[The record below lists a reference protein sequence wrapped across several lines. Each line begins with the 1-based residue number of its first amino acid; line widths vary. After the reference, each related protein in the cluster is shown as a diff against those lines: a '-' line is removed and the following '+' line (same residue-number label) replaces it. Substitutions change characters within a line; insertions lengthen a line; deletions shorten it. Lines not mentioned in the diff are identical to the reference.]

1 MGGKSATTT
10 QQVQIPPE
18 VMARYRAVNTRAEEA
33 ASQPF
38 QAYSQDPN
46 AFVAPLT
53 QTQQAGIQ
61 NINQAAGMTQP
72 YFNTA
77 AGLTMSGAQGVGPL
91 TQQQIQYYQ
100 NPFTQSV
107 VGSTLAALQQQQGQ
121 QLSQQQ
127 AEAIKAGA
135 FGGDR
140 AGIQRAQLQG
150 QQGLATAQAISPL
163 LAQGY
168 QQGVQTA
175 AGQQGVA
182 AQDLQRQLAAGQQLG
197 GLGVAGQQAALAGAQ
212 AQLGA
217 GTAEQQTEQAGKTA
231 LYNQF
236 LQERGFPFQT
246 AQFLANIAMGTGA
259 LSGSTTT
266 TQQPVPF
273 FSDEREKTNV
283 QPLGKGLYAYDY
295 KDDVRRA
302 EEEGRPMPPKR
313 VGPMAQD
320 IEERAPGLVGEING
334 HKVVKGLSPE
344 SMGGA
349 VLDLGPDQYRERFAP
364 GGLVGADDIRA
375 ILSAQQQAFGP
386 FAQSGLYGGNP
397 QQGGA
402 GKPGY
407 VPGMALPTPKLMT
420 AGAAPRLPE
429 STVSQGLGTAR
440 EFGVTPSKMYE
451 YGQAGLGKA
460 REMTRQG
467 PSRAEPPA
475 PSSQGAIA
483 ASAAL
488 PSVEWNE
495 EERRRPGQAYGGLVG
510 YAEGGGVDKD
520 DPMAA
525 YGAQGAGI
533 GIPTETPEIK
543 PLEGAKPPSTQP
555 KSIMSD
561 LTDAAK
567 VAASIFAM
575 SDERMKSGMQQVGEL
590 YNGLPVYKYRMGD
603 GPSQL
608 GLSAQEAG
616 GLHPEAVM
624 QGDDGLLRLNYD
636 RATRAYG
643 GGLDPRQGYQ
653 AGGSP
658 DEDYAIRTIAAEASG
673 KSPEEA
679 RAIAHVIQNRLS
691 SGRWGE
697 TYRDVVRAPKQFE
710 PWSNPESP
718 NYPMRFSPDS
728 PRYRM
733 AQEALAAARGGEDIT
748 GGAMNFY
755 APAAQAQLAATRG
768 DRAAVPSWARN
779 REYVDFGPTRIVRG
793 VDDPRA
799 SGLMAY
805 AGQPQQGEGARN
817 IDRVAG
823 APAGLGQAR
832 PPVSEPAAPTPQER
846 SALAGYLP
854 VKFGT
859 RTVANPKGEEFS
871 GVGEFLTSR
880 QFVQPLLEGIG
891 AMASS
896 QSLSGVGAALQGLGA
911 ASKAYTGLE
920 KEMAG
925 MQTEGEQARFVQAQT
940 EEAKAA
946 TARANVRTLGDGT
959 TIVNYFD
966 PKTGGYKTIRS
977 YEYFDLP
984 EELKPA
990 LSALDRQ
997 KLESAAE
1004 FDRRRAAEAKPAGQ
1018 PATTT
1023 TTTTPPGE
1031 AAAAPRVDVKLSPD
1045 AITAARDEARELQRM
1060 QMGPDRN
1067 KAIDENLRIASEARK
1082 QRDASLRLTGNLN
1095 DLAKPLAGL
1104 SAGQQI
1110 APGAFSKV
1118 LSMAAKTINSAA
1130 DQLNLPKEYRVALQG
1145 SSQYELA
1152 QKAARILTEAKAANL
1167 GQRAESAL
1175 TTLEQGLADPSK
1187 QGDTIAEIL
1196 AAAYVEKQKGLE
1208 EAKFIDAYSR
1218 SAGAGITVAKNA
1230 SSLFR
1235 SQEGTRDEDYSRD
1248 QAIIKQFLKE
1258 KITEEGPSKGKS
1270 LLSFLLQQNP
1280 NDPLQKKITPEII
1293 NQMYGADIAR
1303 YFLNK

>member
-18 VMARYRAVNTRAEEA
+18 VMARYRAVNTRAEQA

-38 QAYSQDPN
+38 QAYSQDPS

-217 GTAEQQTEQAGKTA
+217 GTAEQQTQQAGLSA

-236 LQERGFPFQT
+236 LQERGYPFQT

-266 TQQPVPF
+266 TQQPIPF

-320 IEERAPGLVGEING
+320 IEERAPGLVGEVGG

-349 VLDLGPDQYRERFAP
+349 VLDLSPGEYRERFAP

-375 ILSAQQQAFGP
+375 ILSAQQQAFAP

-407 VPGMALPTPKLMT
+407 IPGMALPTPKLMT
-420 AGAAPRLPE
+420 AGAAPRAPQSMASE
-429 STVSQGLGTAR
+429 FMRGAENVRDFGKTAS
-440 EFGVTPSKMYE
+440 ELYEGAEKGFGKLKTF
-451 YGQAGLGKA
+451 A
-460 REMTRQG
+460 
-467 PSRAEPPA
+467 
-475 PSSQGAIA
+475 
-483 ASAAL
+483 
-488 PSVEWNE
+488 
-495 EERRRPGQAYGGLVG
+495 G

-520 DPMAA
+520 DPMGS
-525 YGAQGAGI
+525 YGAQGADI
-533 GIPTETPEIK
+533 GIPTEQPDVK
-543 PLEGAKPPSTQP
+543 PIEAAKPPSSQP
-555 KSIMSD
+555 KSVMSD
-561 LTDAAK
+561 IMDVAK
-567 VAASIFAM
+567 TAASIYAM
-575 SDERMKSGMQQVGEL
+575 SDERMKSGMEQVGEL

-603 GPSQL
+603 GPPQI

-643 GGLDPRQGYQ
+643 GGLDPRQGY
-653 AGGSP
+653 ADGGSP
-658 DEDYAIRTIAAEASG
+658 DPALVRSESGGRWDAQNDEVGAGGLRGHFGRVQFGQARLQDAMRAGAIPEGTTPQQFMDSPDLQKAAERWHFGDISNRIASQGLDRAIGTNIAGIPVTQQGLINVAHLGGSEGLRKFVESGGRYNPADANGTRLSDYLKMGASG
-673 KSPEEA
+673 
-679 RAIAHVIQNRLS
+679 S
-691 SGRWGE
+691 SE
-697 TYRDVVRAPKQFE
+697 
-710 PWSNPESP
+710 
-718 NYPMRFSPDS
+718 
-728 PRYRM
+728 
-733 AQEALAAARGGEDIT
+733 
-748 GGAMNFY
+748 
-755 APAAQAQLAATRG
+755 
-768 DRAAVPSWARN
+768 
-779 REYVDFGPTRIVRG
+779 
-793 VDDPRA
+793 
-799 SGLMAY
+799 GLMAY
-805 AGQPQQGEGARN
+805 AGQPQQGEGAGAINRA
-817 IDRVAG
+817 AG
-823 APAGLGQAR
+823 APAGLGRVAPASPTAQQ
-832 PPVSEPAAPTPQER
+832 PAAREGLT
-846 SALAGYLP
+846 SMLP
-854 VKFGT
+854 SRRDP
-859 RTVANPKGEEFS
+859 RTGEESTDWKRIIIPALS
-871 GVGEFLTSR
+871 GL
-880 QFVQPLLEGIG
+880 G

-896 QSLSGVGAALQGLGA
+896 PSLFAGSAILQGLGA
-911 ASKAYTGLE
+911 GAKSYADLE
-920 KEMAG
+920 KQQADIGFREAETFKAAQEGANLSTRQVGNVIMVRLANGQEVPIWEWIRSRQPVLGGQFGMAAAEKAAERYMQGQGPEKLATAPGAAPGIPGATSGTPGAGAGAPEAGGVRQGALDLAPTPAAPAVFGRRSEALVEKELEASLGPNPDVARKVSTDYANSAAAGGRAATEAAPTMNEMVLNVSKTVAG
-925 MQTEGEQARFVQAQT
+925 KGFDAPGTAYAARAQLAGAANTIARALGYQGPAFSDTDTRQALQEKFNNVQGLAMASAGGQESLGALRAMVEALPRTDMPPDAQAQIAAQLLMLNQK
-940 EEAKAA
+940 AKDRDRHRVAY
-946 TARANVRTLGDGT
+946 GE
-959 TIVNYFD
+959 
-966 PKTGGYKTIRS
+966 RS
-977 YEYFDLP
+977 MQSF
-984 EELKPA
+984 
-990 LSALDRQ
+990 
-997 KLESAAE
+997 
-1004 FDRRRAAEAKPAGQ
+1004 
-1018 PATTT
+1018 
-1023 TTTTPPGE
+1023 
-1031 AAAAPRVDVKLSPD
+1031 
-1045 AITAARDEARELQRM
+1045 TAANTAFGDDNPDTRYLQEM
-1060 QMGPDRN
+1060 SLLKSAIRN
-1067 KAIDENLRIASEARK
+1067 DPKAID
-1082 QRDASLRLTGNLN
+1082 
-1095 DLAKPLAGL
+1095 
-1104 SAGQQI
+1104 
-1110 APGAFSKV
+1110 
-1118 LSMAAKTINSAA
+1118 
-1130 DQLNLPKEYRVALQG
+1130 
-1145 SSQYELA
+1145 
-1152 QKAARILTEAKAANL
+1152 ILTS
-1167 GQRAESAL
+1167 GRATPA
-1175 TTLEQGLADPSK
+1175 Q
-1187 QGDTIAEIL
+1187 
-1196 AAAYVEKQKGLE
+1196 VEEYFKEL
-1208 EAKFIDAYSR
+1208 SR
-1218 SAGAGITVAKNA
+1218 KTGVQYTPGI
-1230 SSLFR
+1230 S
-1235 SQEGTRDEDYSRD
+1235 
-1248 QAIIKQFLKE
+1248 
-1258 KITEEGPSKGKS
+1258 
-1270 LLSFLLQQNP
+1270 
-1280 NDPLQKKITPEII
+1280 
-1293 NQMYGADIAR
+1293 R
-1303 YFLNK
+1303 YFVPAGG